1 MNYPHPNTGEEAG
14 NDFDVSGGS
23 TVVEEC
29 RNEDDARH
37 EVMDDVD
44 IIERDSEIKDNFEDK
59 NEGEPKDEDER
70 SIEEI
75 DDVKEVGLE
84 KESLSTGNLLK
95 VLQSI
100 F

>member
-37 EVMDDVD
+37 EVTGDVD
-44 IIERDSEIKDNFEDK
+44 IIARDCEIKDKFEDK
-59 NEGEPKDEDER
+59 NESEPKDEGER
-70 SIEEI
+70 SVEEI
-75 DDVKEVGLE
+75 EDVKEVGLE

-95 VLQSI
+95 VFQSI